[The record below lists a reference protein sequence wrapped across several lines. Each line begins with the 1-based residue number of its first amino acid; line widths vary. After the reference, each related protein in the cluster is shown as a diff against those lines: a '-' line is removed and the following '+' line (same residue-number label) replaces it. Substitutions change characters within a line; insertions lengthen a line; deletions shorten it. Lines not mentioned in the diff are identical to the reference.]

1 VSVYPRAMNEYRI
14 YDTVLAE
21 TLGDEPNE
29 QVSLTNEEGGTDY
42 LILFK
47 VIKENDAVSITGE
60 SQITGDM
67 AWYILP
73 WDTKVDLWMVA
84 D

>member
-1 VSVYPRAMNEYRI
+1 MDEYRI

-21 TLGDEPNE
+21 TLGDEPHE
-29 QVSLTNEEGGTDY
+29 QVALTNEEGGTDY

-47 VIKENDAVSITGE
+47 VLKENDAVSITGE
-60 SQITGDM
+60 SQVTGDM

-73 WDTKVDLWMVA
+73 WDAKVDLWMVA
-84 D
+84 